1 MLYEGTRYSMEA
13 LYQYAKIARSLQR
26 NKKPLFTLGLLCFYS
41 DLNVHNLS
49 AATKNLRTNNTFFL
63 KRKSV
68 LLIRE
73 TRTQLRFFEVYF
85 D

>member
-1 MLYEGTRYSMEA
+1 MEA
-13 LYQYAKIARSLQR
+13 LYQYAEIACSLQR